1 MRVEEGCIFCAIVAG
16 KAPACRIAEDEQ
28 ALAFLDIFP
37 VSDGHTL
44 VIPKDH
50 AANVFE
56 MHDGPMR
63 ATAALARRVAHAIRA
78 ELAPDGLAVFQAN
91 GAAAGQTV
99 WHYHQ
104 HLIPRR
110 SGDPLS
116 LHGRTRADE
125 ARLRELAAKL
135 AARVGPG

>member
-1 MRVEEGCIFCAIVAG
+1 VRVEEGCIFCAIVTG
-16 KAPACRIAEDEQ
+16 RAPACRVAEDDA

-37 VSDGHTL
+37 VAEGHTL

-56 MHDGPMR
+56 MEEGPMR
-63 ATAALARRVAHAIRA
+63 ATAALARRVARAIHA
-78 ELAPDGLAVFQAN
+78 ELAPAGLAVYQAN
-91 GAAAGQTV
+91 GEAAGQTV

-110 SGDPLS
+110 TGEPMSF
-116 LHGRTRADE
+116 HGRSRADE
-125 ARLRELAAKL
+125 ARLRAVAAKL
-135 AARVGPG
+135 AARVEP

>member
-16 KAPACRIAEDEQ
+16 EAPACRVAEDEQ
-28 ALAFLDIFP
+28 TLAFLDIFP

-50 AANVFE
+50 AVNVFE
-56 MHDGPMR
+56 LEDGPMR
-63 ATAALARRVAHAIRA
+63 ATASLTRRVAHAIRA

-99 WHYHQ
+99 WHYHV

-110 SGDPLS
+110 SGDPLT
-116 LHGRTRADE
+116 LHGRSRGDD

-135 AARVGPG
+135 GARLGSA

>member
-1 MRVEEGCIFCAIVAG
+1 VRTQDGCIFCAIVAG
-16 KAPACRIAEDEQ
+16 KAPAARVAEDEH
-28 ALAFLDIFP
+28 ALAFLDLFP

-50 AANVFE
+50 AENVFE

-63 ATAALARRVAHAIRA
+63 ATAALARRVARAIRA
-78 ELAPDGLAVFQAN
+78 ELAPAGLAVYQAN
-91 GAAAGQTV
+91 GEAAGQTV

-110 SGDPLS
+110 TGDPLS
-116 LHGRTRADE
+116 FHGRGKADD
-125 ARLRELAAKL
+125 ARLREIAARL
-135 AARVGPG
+135 AARVEPA

>member
-1 MRVEEGCIFCAIVAG
+1 MRALDGCIFCAIVAG
-16 KAPACRIAEDEQ
+16 KAPACRVAEDEH

-44 VIPKDH
+44 VVPKDH
-50 AANVFE
+50 AENIFE
-56 MHDGPMR
+56 MEDGPMR
-63 ATAALARRVAHAIRA
+63 ATAALARRVAHSIRG

-99 WHYHQ
+99 WHYHV

-110 SGDPLS
+110 SGDPLT
-116 LHGRTRADE
+116 LHGRTRGDE
-125 ARLRELAAKL
+125 ARLGELAAKL
-135 AARVGPG
+135 AARVGA

>member
-1 MRVEEGCIFCAIVAG
+1 MRTEEGCIFCAIVAG
-16 KAPACRIAEDEQ
+16 KAPACRVAEDEN

-37 VSDGHTL
+37 VCDGHTL

-50 AANVFE
+50 AVDIFA
-56 MHDGPMR
+56 MHDAPIR
-63 ATAALARRVAHAIRA
+63 ATAALSRRVAHAIRG

-99 WHYHQ
+99 WHYHV

-110 SGDPLS
+110 SGDPLT
-116 LHGRTRADE
+116 LHGRARADD
-125 ARLRELAAKL
+125 ARLRDLAAKL
-135 AARVGPG
+135 AARLGAS